1 MVLGKSFQPMKLVG
15 VLEWFTFRWFFKFYE
30 WIFHRL
36 KPNDFKLASTYG
48 VPKDSNIV
56 DWAISYEELEPYYTK
71 KVEEVVGIS
80 GKVQEYAFF
89 RAKSTKRFSLS
100 H

>member
-1 MVLGKSFQPMKLVG
+1 MKLVG

-71 KVEEVVGIS
+71 VEEVS
-80 GKVQEYAFF
+80 GNLWKGSRVCLF
-89 RAKSTKRFSLS
+89 RAKKYKDFPYPALAENKIS
-100 H
+100 